1 MKIKGGRDI
10 MITIFKAGEYDYSD
24 LGVNKPVCVSVENL
38 EEIAKKTAKSDIT
51 DEHGKDV
58 IGFMDNFVVE
68 DGVLKANKP
77 MNLELKG
84 KGFSPEI
91 VCDFIDYDDY
101 FGIVNVSMPRVGFTK
116 NPRNKILYNSIN
128 NSSDGENMSDR
139 ELRKVIRE
147 KDDLQE
153 QIGVLKNEK
162 KQLTRLIEQQK
173 KEIEDIKETNSEYD
187 EKIKKLDDLKEK
199 ADSYDELM
207 ETRREEL
214 VEKIVGKDSNLA
226 KKYDGFS
233 VEQLDTIIET
243 KSISRAGQG
252 VTPQNAQVDQ
262 GDKVPADEGDEYS
275 WEEFEAD
282 FKASGL

>member
-1 MKIKGGRDI
+1 

-24 LGVNKPVCVSVENL
+24 LGVNKPVRVSVENL

-51 DEHGKDV
+51 DEHGDDV

-77 MNLELKG
+77 TNLELKG

-91 VCDFIDYDDY
+91 VCDFVDYDDY

-128 NSSDGENMSDR
+128 NSSDGKNMSDN

-147 KDDLQE
+147 KDSLQE

-187 EKIKKLDDLKEK
+187 KKIKKLDDLKEK

-207 ETRREEL
+207 ETRRDEL

-233 VEQLDTIIET
+233 IEQLNTIIET
-243 KSISRAGQG
+243 KSVSRAGQG
-252 VTPQNAQVDQ
+252 VTPRDVLTDQ
-262 GDKVPADEGDEYS
+262 GDNVPADEDDEYS

>member
-1 MKIKGGRDI
+1 

-24 LGVNKPVCVSVENL
+24 LGVNKPVRVSVENL

-91 VCDFIDYDDY
+91 VCDFVDYDDY
-101 FGIVNVSMPRVGFTK
+101 FGIVNVSMPRVGFTE

-128 NSSDGENMSDR
+128 NSSDGENMSDS

-147 KDDLQE
+147 KDSLQE

-187 EKIKKLDDLKEK
+187 KKIKKLDDLKEK

-207 ETRREEL
+207 ETRRDEL

-233 VEQLDTIIET
+233 IEQLDTIIET
-243 KSISRAGQG
+243 KSVSRAGQG
-252 VTPQNAQVDQ
+252 ITPQNTQVDP

>member
-1 MKIKGGRDI
+1 

-24 LGVNKPVCVSVENL
+24 LGVNKPVRVSVENL

-51 DEHGKDV
+51 DEHGDDV

-91 VCDFIDYDDY
+91 VCDFVDYDDY

-128 NSSDGENMSDR
+128 NSSDGENMSDN

-147 KDDLQE
+147 KDSLQE

-187 EKIKKLDDLKEK
+187 KKIKKLDDLKEK

-207 ETRREEL
+207 ETRRDEL

-233 VEQLDTIIET
+233 IEQLNTIIET
-243 KSISRAGQG
+243 KSVSHAGQG
-252 VTPQNAQVDQ
+252 VTPRDVLTDQ
-262 GDKVPADEGDEYS
+262 GDNVPADEDDEYS

>member
-1 MKIKGGRDI
+1 

-24 LGVNKPVCVSVENL
+24 LGVNKPVRVSVENL

-128 NSSDGENMSDR
+128 NSSDGENMSDS

-147 KDDLQE
+147 KDNLQE

-187 EKIKKLDDLKEK
+187 NKIKKLDDLKEK

-233 VEQLDTIIET
+233 IEQLDTIIET

-252 VTPQNAQVDQ
+252 ITPQNTQVDP

>member
-1 MKIKGGRDI
+1 
-10 MITIFKAGEYDYSD
+10 MITIFKAGEYDYSN
-24 LGVNKPVCVSVENL
+24 LGVNKPVRVSVENL

-128 NSSDGENMSDR
+128 NSSDGENMSDS

-233 VEQLDTIIET
+233 IEQLDTIIET